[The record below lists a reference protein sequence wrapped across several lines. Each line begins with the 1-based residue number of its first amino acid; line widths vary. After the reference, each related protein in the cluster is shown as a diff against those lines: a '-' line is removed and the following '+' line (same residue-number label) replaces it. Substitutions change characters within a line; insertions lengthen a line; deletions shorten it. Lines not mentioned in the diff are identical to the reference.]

1 MALPVRQLGRSGLTV
16 SAVGFGA
23 MSLAGGYGPADDAES
38 VKTLRRAL
46 DLGVTFF
53 DTADIYGDGRS
64 ERLLGQAIDGRR
76 NEIVVATQ
84 FGGGVNP
91 DGTAGG
97 RRRPDEMP
105 PAPGGRPRR
114 RW

>member
-1 MALPVRQLGRSGLTV
+1 MARPVRQLGRSGVAV

-23 MSLAGGYGPADDAES
+23 MSLAGVYGPADDSES

-76 NEIVVATQ
+76 NEIVVATK
-84 FGGGVNP
+84 FGGGFTA
-91 DGTAGG
+91 DGTAGAPA
-97 RRRPDEMP
+97 RP
-105 PAPGGRPRR
+105 AQ
-114 RW
+114 